1 MSKIKSIIFDLDG
14 VFVDTKKIHFTA
26 LNKAFSDCKIK
37 YQISLQD
44 HLKIYDGLPTTE
56 KLRILNKVIYTK
68 KIHISKIYL
77 SSIFKCIIEPTR
89 KSCH

>member
-14 VFVDTKKIHFTA
+14 VLVDTKKIHFTA

-56 KLRILNKVIYTK
+56 KLRILKVRKLNYAFTNRCIIKKCRSNFSILKVING
-68 KIHISKIYL
+68 
-77 SSIFKCIIEPTR
+77 C
-89 KSCH
+89 